1 MSRLVETIKIE
12 NGILQNISFHN
23 ERMIRSL
30 FDIYNIK
37 SVMLLEKLI
46 IIPEDLKEGI
56 FKCRVEYDRDI
67 RKVEF
72 LPYKIKIINSLKLV
86 VDNSIDYA
94 YKFLDR
100 KRIEELASSCG
111 QNEDILIIKNG
122 MITDSSYAN
131 VIFREQ
137 SGDWVTPSS
146 YLLPGTKRASLLR
159 NGLINEEIITYKD
172 LKKYSEVRLINA
184 MMEIGDTNGIPI
196 TNLV

>member
-30 FDIYNIK
+30 FHIYNIK
-37 SVMLLEKLI
+37 SVMLLEKVI

-72 LPYKIKIINSLKLV
+72 LPYKFKIINSLKLV

-100 KRIEELASSCG
+100 KRIEELSSSCE

-131 VIFREQ
+131 VVFRDLY
-137 SGDWVTPSS
+137 GKWITPSS
-146 YLLPGTKRASLLR
+146 YLLPGTKRASLLK
-159 NGLINEEIITYKD
+159 NGLIHEKIITLKD
-172 LKKYSEVRLINA
+172 LGKYSEVRLINA
-184 MMEIGDTNGIPI
+184 MMGIKDTEGIPI
-196 TNLV
+196 SNLI

>member
-86 VDNSIDYA
+86 VDNSIEYA
-94 YKFLDR
+94 YKFIDR

>member
-86 VDNSIDYA
+86 VDNSIEYA
-94 YKFLDR
+94 YKFIDR

-122 MITDSSYAN
+122 MITDSLYAN
-131 VIFREQ
+131 VIFRER
-137 SGDWVTPSS
+137 SGNWVTPSS
-146 YLLPGTKRASLLR
+146 YLLPGTKRASLLKR
-159 NGLINEEIITYKD
+159 GIIHEEIITYKD
-172 LKKYSEVRLINA
+172 LRKYSEVRLINA
-184 MMEIGDTNGIPI
+184 MLEIGDTNGIPI

>member
-100 KRIEELASSCG
+100 KRIEELSSSCE
-111 QNEDILIIKNG
+111 QNEDILIIKNR

-146 YLLPGTKRASLLR
+146 YLLPGTQRASLLKR
-159 NGLINEEIITYKD
+159 GIIHEDIITYKD
-172 LKKYSEVRLINA
+172 LRKYSEVRLINA
-184 MMEIGDTNGIPI
+184 MMGIKDTEGIPI
-196 TNLV
+196 SNLI

>member
-56 FKCRVEYDRDI
+56 FKCRIEYDRDI

-86 VDNSIDYA
+86 VDNSIEYA
-94 YKFLDR
+94 YKFIDR
-100 KRIEELASSCG
+100 KRIEELSSSCAK
-111 QNEDILIIKNG
+111 NEDILIIKNG

-131 VIFREQ
+131 VIFRDLY
-137 SGDWVTPSS
+137 GNWVTPSS
-146 YLLPGTKRASLLR
+146 YLLPGTKRACLLK

-172 LKKYSEVRLINA
+172 LKKYTEIRLINA
-184 MMEIGDTNGIPI
+184 MKEIGDTNGIPI

>member
-159 NGLINEEIITYKD
+159 NSLINEEIITYKD